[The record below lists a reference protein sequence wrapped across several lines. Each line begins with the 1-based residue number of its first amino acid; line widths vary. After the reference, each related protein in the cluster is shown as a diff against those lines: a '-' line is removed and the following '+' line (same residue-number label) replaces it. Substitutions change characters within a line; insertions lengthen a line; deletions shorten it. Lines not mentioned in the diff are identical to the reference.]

1 MGVVSVVGRSN
12 DFEIFRC
19 AQDDRPVAQD
29 DRPVA
34 QDERP
39 VAQDER
45 PVAQDGALW
54 VQGVQLETS
63 SLPF

>member
-19 AQDDRPVAQD
+19 VQDDRPVAQD
-29 DRPVA
+29 DRA
-34 QDERP
+34 

-54 VQGVQLETS
+54 VQGVQLDTS